1 MILNKFEFKI
11 INQWVASQ
19 NVLDEAEHVF
29 GGSIII
35 KFTPRAIERLNK
47 NLLMGSNWFEIEDFS
62 QFKAIKKSWSESGFG
77 ETLGV
82 GDLDLYDI
90 PASGQQY

>member
-1 MILNKFEFKI
+1 LILNKFEFKI

-77 ETLGV
+77 EALGE
-82 GDLDLYDI
+82 GNLDLHDI